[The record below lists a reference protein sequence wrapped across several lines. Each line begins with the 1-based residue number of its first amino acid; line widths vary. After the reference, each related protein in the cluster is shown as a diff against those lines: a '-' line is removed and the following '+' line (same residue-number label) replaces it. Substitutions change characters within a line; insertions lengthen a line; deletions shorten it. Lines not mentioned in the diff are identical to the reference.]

1 MPDDPAV
8 PDEDEAAVEDV
19 PHPGPGQL
27 DVFGGEV
34 E

>member
-1 MPDDPAV
+1 MPDE
-8 PDEDEAAVEDV
+8 PDEDEAPVEDV
-19 PHPGPGQL
+19 PRPGPGQL